1 MGIRLDEGFKELLK
15 WLLGIVGAF
24 LVMSLK
30 NSYDR
35 QSETNKALQ
44 QKVDKVYDYSTN
56 HEVRMAVIEKEIEE
70 HKKKILDL
78 QLARERSAFFEQKLN
93 LTKQE
98 LNEQDN
104 SK

>member
-1 MGIRLDEGFKELLK
+1 MAMRFDEGFKELLK
-15 WLLGIVGAF
+15 WLLGIASAI

-35 QSETNKALQ
+35 QTETNKQLQ
-44 QKVDKVYDYSTN
+44 QKVDKVYDFSTN

-78 QLARERSAFFEQKLN
+78 QLARERSAFFEQNLN
-93 LTKQE
+93 LAKQQ
-98 LNEQDN
+98 LNQSE
-104 SK
+104 